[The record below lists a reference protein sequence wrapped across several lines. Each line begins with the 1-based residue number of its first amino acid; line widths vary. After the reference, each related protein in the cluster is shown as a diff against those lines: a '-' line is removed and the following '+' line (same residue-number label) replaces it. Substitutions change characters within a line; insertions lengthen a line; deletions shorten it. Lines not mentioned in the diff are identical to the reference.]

1 VTPASLFHLKIVLR
15 IAALLTVLGA
25 LVMVFVVLAVGQTEQ
40 QGYLQSLS
48 RLQISQERLMPLVLA
63 AGLFLLTV
71 SAFVTWLI
79 ALYSSFRIAGP
90 LYRLT
95 RNLEQELQQ
104 NRLERPMPIRRGDQF
119 QTHGRL
125 LREAV
130 AALHDH
136 YQDLGRQLMAM
147 ENDLAGGTMAPDE
160 VLRQYREQL
169 HRLHGDVRY

>member
-1 VTPASLFHLKIVLR
+1 MTSGSLFHLKIVLR
-15 IAALLTVLGA
+15 IAALLTILGA
-25 LVMVFVVLAVGQTEQ
+25 LVMVSVVLAVGQTEQ

-90 LYRLT
+90 LYRFT
-95 RNLEQELQQ
+95 RNLEQELEHS
-104 NRLERPMPIRRGDQF
+104 NLERPVPIRREDQL
-119 QTHGRL
+119 QTSGRL
-125 LREAV
+125 LAESV
-130 AALHDH
+130 AALNEH
-136 YQDLGRQLMAM
+136 YQELGRQLMAM
-147 ENDLAGGTMAPDE
+147 DRHLADGTMEPDE

-169 HRLHGDVRY
+169 HRLHGDVHY

>member
-1 VTPASLFHLKIVLR
+1 MTPASLFHLKIVLR

-104 NRLERPMPIRRGDQF
+104 NSLERPMPIRSEDQL

-130 AALHDH
+130 AALNDH

-147 ENDLAGGTMAPDE
+147 EHDLAGGTLEPDE
-160 VLRQYREQL
+160 VLRRYREQL